1 MTTKP
6 QAKTIDE
13 IRNFRDFARQHY
25 GLQLT
30 EIQAKMYESVKDNRT
45 LFLPRKHGVTMFNEI
60 CRQYLKELNKENK

>member
-1 MTTKP
+1 MTPKP
-6 QAKTIDE
+6 QAKTLDE

-45 LFLPRKHGVTMFNEI
+45 LFLPRKYGVTMFNKI
-60 CRQYLKELNKENK
+60 CRQYLKELNKE